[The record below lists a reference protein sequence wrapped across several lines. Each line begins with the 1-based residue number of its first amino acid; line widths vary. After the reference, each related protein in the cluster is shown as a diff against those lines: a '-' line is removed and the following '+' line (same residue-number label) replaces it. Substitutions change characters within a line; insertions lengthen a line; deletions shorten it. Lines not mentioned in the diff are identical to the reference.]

1 MRDKEEGG
9 LAERTHLPAI
19 IFALR
24 IIIASCVD
32 GTSLTPSTRPRTKK
46 TLDPRPL
53 ERRLR
58 HGLGRR
64 RLDDLGLA
72 RFQGVE
78 ARSVRLE
85 QVLELDALV
94 LREHVFGHLVLVGV
108 LLLLLRALL
117 GLLGLRRDLRLRL
130 GDGGGV
136 LVVVAGGRVHDLAD
150 GGFVAVASSSGAG
163 SASSV
168 VLMPA
173 TVFS

>member
-1 MRDKEEGG
+1 MRDEGG
-9 LAERTHLPAI
+9 GLSRGRPERTHLPAI

-46 TLDPRPL
+46 TLGPRPL

-64 RLDDLGLA
+64 RLDDLRLA

-78 ARSVRLE
+78 ARRVRLE

-94 LREHVFGHLVLVGV
+94 STRGARRGPPGLPRGAEAQADGVDAPRSGSPGVAGKAARRPLVVG
-108 LLLLLRALL
+108 
-117 GLLGLRRDLRLRL
+117 L
-130 GDGGGV
+130 GDRRER
-136 LVVVAGGRVHDLAD
+136 AADADL
-150 GGFVAVASSSGAG
+150 SSIDLSRG
-163 SASSV
+163 
-168 VLMPA
+168 
-173 TVFS
+173 